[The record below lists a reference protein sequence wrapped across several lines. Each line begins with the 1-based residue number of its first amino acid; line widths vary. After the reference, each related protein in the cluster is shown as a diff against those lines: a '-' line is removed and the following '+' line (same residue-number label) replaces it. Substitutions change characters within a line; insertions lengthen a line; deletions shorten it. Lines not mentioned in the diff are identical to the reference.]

1 MASAGTAL
9 DGAGRRGPE
18 RSRRQRSPGRTGSQ
32 VKVEVTYFVD
42 TLLGQR
48 VDGLVLATVSRDD
61 ELVGYCIER
70 GVAVV
75 LVNRAEERDR
85 APSVVS
91 DDELGMKLAVDHL
104 IGLGHR
110 KIGQIAGPFS
120 TSTGERRRTGFL
132 KAVAEHGLV
141 GEVKEAAGYSRDAG
155 AAAGRRLLETRSDL
169 SAIVAANDL
178 LALGLY
184 DALSQKGLICP
195 KDISVVGHN
204 DMPLMDMVTP
214 PLTTVRIE
222 HRAMGREAAS
232 LLVEMLDRG
241 EQTIRHVVLEPHL
254 VVRGSTTPRP

>member
-1 MASAGTAL
+1 M
-9 DGAGRRGPE
+9 
-18 RSRRQRSPGRTGSQ
+18 
-32 VKVEVTYFVD
+32 
-42 TLLGQR
+42 
-48 VDGLVLATVSRDD
+48 
-61 ELVGYCIER
+61 
-70 GVAVV
+70 
-75 LVNRAEERDR
+75 
-85 APSVVS
+85 
-91 DDELGMKLAVDHL
+91 
-104 IGLGHR
+104 
-110 KIGQIAGPFS
+110 
-120 TSTGERRRTGFL
+120 
-132 KAVAEHGLV
+132 
-141 GEVKEAAGYSRDAG
+141 
-155 AAAGRRLLETRSDL
+155 
-169 SAIVAANDL
+169 AANDL